1 MRNKRIVFT
10 GAGQIEIQ
18 NDDTDLTPQHQ
29 YEVIIKTHYSLIS
42 AGTELACL
50 SGSENWF
57 KFPGTPGYTSVGE
70 VIAAGRAVTR
80 VAIGDV
86 VYIWGRHAA
95 YSRIDLNQPSAFCL
109 KIPNG
114 NSKNMLP

>member
-57 KFPGTPGYTSVGE
+57 KFPSTPGYTSVGE
-70 VIAAGRAVTR
+70 VVAAGQAITD
-80 VAIGDV
+80 VAGGDGGFFFG
-86 VYIWGRHAA
+86 GRFAFIR
-95 YSRIDLNQPSAFCL
+95 SDLTPTPALCL
-109 KIPNG
+109 KKTYWVYLN
-114 NSKNMLP
+114 L